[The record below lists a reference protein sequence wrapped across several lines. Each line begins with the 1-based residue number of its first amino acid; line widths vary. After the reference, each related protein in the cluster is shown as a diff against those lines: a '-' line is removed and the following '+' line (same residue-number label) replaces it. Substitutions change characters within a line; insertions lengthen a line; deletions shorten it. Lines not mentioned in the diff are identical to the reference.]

1 MKFKAL
7 SIPDVIL
14 IEPRV
19 FEDSRGFFYESYRE
33 DLFSQ
38 NGISQKFVQDN
49 HSRSTKGVLRGLH
62 YQIAPRAQAKLVRV
76 VKGEVFD
83 VAVDIRKDSKTFG
96 KYVGEI
102 LSEKNKKIMYVPPGF
117 AHGYLT
123 LQDDTEFLYKCSD
136 FYSPQHE
143 RGIIWNDTD
152 IGIEWPELDID
163 FIYSEKDKKYPTLKE
178 FSREK

>member
-1 MKFKAL
+1 MKFKTL

-33 DLFSQ
+33 DAFVQ
-38 NGISQKFVQDN
+38 NGITTKFVQDN

-62 YQIAPRAQAKLVRV
+62 FQIPPKVQAKLVRV
-76 VKGEVFD
+76 VRGEVFD
-83 VAVDIRKDSKTFG
+83 VAMDIRKDSKTFG

-102 LSEKNKKIMYVPPGF
+102 LSEKNKKMMYIPPGF

-143 RGIIWNDTD
+143 RGIIWNDPD
-152 IGIEWPELDID
+152 VGIAWPKLGVD
-163 FIYSEKDKKYPTLKE
+163 FIFSEKDIKYPTLKE
-178 FSREK
+178 FSLEK

>member
-38 NGISQKFVQDN
+38 NGITQKFVQDN

-76 VKGEVFD
+76 VRGEVFD

-102 LSEKNKKIMYVPPGF
+102 LNENNKRMMYIPPGF

-123 LQDDTEFLYKCSD
+123 LQDHTEFLYKCSE

-143 RGIIWNDTD
+143 QGILWDDPDVAIIW
-152 IGIEWPELDID
+152 PKLDVD
-163 FIYSEKDKKYPTLKE
+163 FILSEKDKKYPSLKD
-178 FSREK
+178 FMR

>member
-19 FEDSRGFFYESYRE
+19 FEDPRGFFYESYRE
-33 DLFSQ
+33 DLFFQ
-38 NGISQKFVQDN
+38 NGITQKFVQDN

-62 YQIAPRAQAKLVRV
+62 YQISPRAQAKLVRV

-96 KYVGEI
+96 KYVGE
-102 LSEKNKKIMYVPPGF
+102 LLNENNKRMMYIPLGF

-123 LQDDTEFLYKCSD
+123 LRDHTEFLYKCSD
-136 FYSPQHE
+136 FYSPQPE
-143 RGIIWNDTD
+143 RGILWDDRD
-152 IGIEWPELDID
+152 IAISWPKIDID
-163 FIYSEKDKKYPTLKE
+163 FILSEKDKKYPSLKD
-178 FSREK
+178 FMR

>member
-38 NGISQKFVQDN
+38 SGIAQKFVQDN
-49 HSRSTKGVLRGLH
+49 HSCSTKGVLRGLH
-62 YQIAPRAQAKLVRV
+62 FQIPPKAQAKLVRV

-102 LSEKNKKIMYVPPGF
+102 LSENNTRMMYIPPGF

-123 LQDDTEFLYKCSD
+123 LQDHTEFLYKCSD

-143 RGIIWNDTD
+143 RGILWNDPD
-152 IGIEWPELDID
+152 IAIIWPKLDVD
-163 FIYSEKDKKYPTLKE
+163 FMLSEKDKKYPSLKD
-178 FSREK
+178 FMR